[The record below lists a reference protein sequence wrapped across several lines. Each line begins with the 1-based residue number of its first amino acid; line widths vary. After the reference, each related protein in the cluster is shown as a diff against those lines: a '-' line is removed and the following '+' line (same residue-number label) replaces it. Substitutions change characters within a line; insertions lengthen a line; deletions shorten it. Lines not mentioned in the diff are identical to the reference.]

1 MQSFVNC
8 LPFVYDYFE
17 DTYNDN
23 TCTCIKKNLIIFWNR
38 VLGVYRYH

>member
-23 TCTCIKKNLIIFWNR
+23 TCTCIDKKSYYILEQSFRGI
-38 VLGVYRYH
+38 

>member
-23 TCTCIKKNLIIFWNR
+23 TCIDKKKSYYILEQSFRGI
-38 VLGVYRYH
+38 